1 MGKILGLDVGDKWIG
16 VAISDELLM
25 TAQPLVTIERVSNKK
40 TYEKIYE
47 IVLENKIETVVVGLP
62 KNMNNTVGPQAEKV
76 LKFSEKLK
84 NKYKVEIIYIDE
96 RMTTLSAERVLIE
109 GNVRRENRKKYVDK
123 IAATYILQTHLD
135 ILRRNNA
142 EATLY

>member
-1 MGKILGLDVGDKWIG
+1 MGRILGLDVGDKWIG
-16 VAISDELLM
+16 VAVSDDLLM
-25 TAQPLVTIERVSNKK
+25 MAQPVCTLERVSNKK
-40 TYEKIYE
+40 TYEEIYE
-47 IVLENKIETVVVGLP
+47 MILEYKADTVVVGLP
-62 KNMNNTVGPQAEKV
+62 KNMNNTIGPQAEKV
-76 LKFSEKLK
+76 VKFSEKLK
-84 NKYKVEIIYIDE
+84 NKYKVEIVYIDE

-142 EATLY
+142 

>member
-1 MGKILGLDVGDKWIG
+1 MRKILGLDIGDKWIG

-40 TYEKIYE
+40 TYEEIYE
-47 IVLENKIETVVVGLP
+47 IILENKIETVVVGLP

-123 IAATYILQTHLD
+123 IAAIYILQTHLD

>member
-1 MGKILGLDVGDKWIG
+1 MGRILGLDVGDKWIG
-16 VAISDELLM
+16 VAVSDDLLM
-25 TAQPLVTIERVSNKK
+25 MAQPVCTLERVSNKK
-40 TYEKIYE
+40 TYEEIYE
-47 IVLENKIETVVVGLP
+47 MILEYKVDTVVVGLP
-62 KNMNNTVGPQAEKV
+62 KNMNNTIGPQAEKV
-76 LKFSEKLK
+76 VKFSEKLK
-84 NKYKVEIIYIDE
+84 NKYKVEIVYIDE

-142 EATLY
+142 